1 MGKPYLNFHAK
12 HLIYYFS
19 RMYVVAFAVILLD
32 YASQAAIN
40 PCESLM
46 ADMLQSMHSQ
56 SETGFM
62 IYSAMLSM
70 GSCIGYLLSA
80 VDWQTLS
87 QNQSH
92 GQHFCSSEQT
102 AILIVLVLFS
112 ITLLVT
118 MIAAK
123 ERPMIIQS
131 FQVSNNGKVPL
142 EEMLLPHSSL
152 TRPSLWTLQ
161 TIRKSFRLTF
171 ILALL
176 IKVVNTCLI
185 AILRPLKTVYE
196 APMVLKRLFW
206 ADLLCWMAIM
216 AHSMFCT
223 DYVATVVYGGNA
235 YAERGSID
243 DLRFDEGV
251 RMGSLGLLLHSI
263 TACLFSSFVQDSIAN
278 LIGLKNTYIFGLAI
292 FGLSM
297 GLTVVFPS
305 VIVLN
310 ICAAF
315 SGLGFAVATT
325 IPCTL
330 ITRYHEQ
337 PEVFFRDTRI
347 GNFISLFDVVFI

>member
-1 MGKPYLNFHAK
+1 M
-12 HLIYYFS
+12 
-19 RMYVVAFAVILLD
+19 
-32 YASQAAIN
+32 
-40 PCESLM
+40 
-46 ADMLQSMHSQ
+46 
-56 SETGFM
+56 
-62 IYSAMLSM
+62 
-70 GSCIGYLLSA
+70 
-80 VDWQTLS
+80 
-87 QNQSH
+87 
-92 GQHFCSSEQT
+92 
-102 AILIVLVLFS
+102 
-112 ITLLVT
+112 
-118 MIAAK
+118 
-123 ERPMIIQS
+123 
-131 FQVSNNGKVPL
+131 
-142 EEMLLPHSSL
+142 
-152 TRPSLWTLQ
+152 
-161 TIRKSFRLTF
+161 
-171 ILALL
+171 
-176 IKVVNTCLI
+176 NTCLL
-185 AILRPLKTVYE
+185 AILRPLRTVYE

-223 DYVATVVYGGNA
+223 DFVATVVYGGSA

-251 RMGSLGLLLHSI
+251 RMGSLGLLLHSV

-297 GLTVVFPS
+297 GFTVVFPS

-337 PEVFFRDTRI
+337 PEIFFRDTR
-347 GNFISLFDVVFI
+347 SLESKDHHSGVGEDMAVLDSTYYLSQIILSVFMGKLVEMTGLPHFYIAIASLCGIMSALMATRVTFTASDYNQAVLK

>member
-1 MGKPYLNFHAK
+1 MGKSYLNFYAK

-87 QNQSH
+87 QNQRNT
-92 GQHFCSSEQT
+92 FCSSEQT
-102 AILIVLVLFS
+102 AILIVLVLFT

-123 ERPMIIQS
+123 ERPMIIKKS
-131 FQVSNNGKVPL
+131 FQVSNGKDCIKVPL
-142 EEMLLPHSSL
+142 EEMLLPHHASL
-152 TRPSLWTLQ
+152 TRPSLQ

-176 IKVVNTCLI
+176 IKAVNTCLI

-223 DYVATVVYGGNA
+223 DYVATVVYGGSA

-243 DLRFDEGV
+243 DLKFDEGV

-337 PEVFFRDTRI
+337 PEVFFRDTRSVGI
-347 GNFISLFDVVFI
+347 GNVQF